1 LTLPLGQ
8 TASLIAEVENL
19 IPIGQFSEASRLS
32 PKALRLYD
40 DNGLLPPARVDPD
53 SGYRYYHLRQLEQA
67 SMIRLLRR
75 AGMPLGEIRAFLA
88 DPSAARLDG
97 YERTLLGELADRRLV
112 LRYLRRRLKEETM
125 FKVETKRVE
134 AQRYVSR
141 TKSVRVA
148 ELERFINETISEL
161 WKANQATGS
170 AFSVYHGE
178 VNEEDDGP
186 VEVGVPTADG
196 DKRLPAGEVAFTI
209 ATGDQCRFPEIIGA
223 YDAVARWAKENGR
236 ELDGSPREIYHS
248 DPEKGEEDRFEIAWP
263 IR

>member
-1 LTLPLGQ
+1 
-8 TASLIAEVENL
+8 
-19 IPIGQFSEASRLS
+19 
-32 PKALRLYD
+32 
-40 DNGLLPPARVDPD
+40 
-53 SGYRYYHLRQLEQA
+53 
-67 SMIRLLRR
+67 
-75 AGMPLGEIRAFLA
+75 MPLAEIRAFLA
-88 DPSAARLDG
+88 DPSATRLEE
-97 YERTLLGELADRRLV
+97 YEQTLLGELADRRLV

-125 FKVETKRVE
+125 FKVEVKRVE
-134 AQRYVSR
+134 AQPYVSR
-141 TKSVRVA
+141 TKRVRVP
-148 ELERFINETISEL
+148 ELERFINETIAEL
-161 WKANQATGS
+161 WNEQQPTGS

-186 VEVGVPTADG
+186 VEVAVPTSDG
-196 DKRLPAGEVAFTI
+196 DKRLPAGEVAYTI

>member
-1 LTLPLGQ
+1 MTLPLGQ

-53 SGYRYYHLRQLEQA
+53 SGYRYYHVRQLEQA
-67 SMIRLLRR
+67 TMIRLLRR
-75 AGMPLGEIRAFLA
+75 AGMPLDEIRAFLA
-88 DPSAARLDG
+88 DPSAARLDE
-97 YERTLLGELADRRLV
+97 YEQTLLGELADRRLV
-112 LRYLRRRLKEETM
+112 LRYLRRQLKEETM
-125 FKVETKRVE
+125 FKVETKRVG
-134 AQRYVSR
+134 AQAYVSR
-141 TKSVRVA
+141 TKKVRVP

-161 WKANQATGS
+161 WNANQPTGS
-170 AFSVYHGE
+170 AFSIYHGE

-248 DPEKGEEDRFEIAWP
+248 DPEKGEQDRFEIAWP